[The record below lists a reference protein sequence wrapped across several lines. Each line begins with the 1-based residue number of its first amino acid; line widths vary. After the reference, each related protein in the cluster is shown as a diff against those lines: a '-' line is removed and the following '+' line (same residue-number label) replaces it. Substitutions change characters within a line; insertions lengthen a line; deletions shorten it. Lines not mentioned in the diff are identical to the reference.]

1 MAVCGV
7 TLQHGEE
14 HHRRHRIAD
23 EEKCMSDR
31 KMWLGTF
38 MLALAMSS
46 TVAACDRHKDTGDK
60 IEDAAEDVED
70 KVEDAT
76 D

>member
-1 MAVCGV
+1 MVSDTTQAS
-7 TLQHGEE
+7 
-14 HHRRHRIAD
+14 RNAD
-23 EEKCMSDR
+23 EENRMTDR

-38 MLALAMSS
+38 MLALAMSTS
-46 TVAACDRHKDTGDK
+46 LAACDTRRDTGDK

-70 KVEDAT
+70 KVEDAA